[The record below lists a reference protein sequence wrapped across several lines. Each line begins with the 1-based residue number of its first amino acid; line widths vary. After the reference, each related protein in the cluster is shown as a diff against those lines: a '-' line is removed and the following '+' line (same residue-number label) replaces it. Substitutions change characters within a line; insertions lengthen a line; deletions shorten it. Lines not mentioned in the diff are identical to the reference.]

1 MSLLLDHYQSFDRR
15 LTGTAT
21 AATDGIQLAAR
32 GETETP
38 AVDIVIPV
46 YNEVHSLAASVTRLH
61 SYLSSTLPGSFRIT
75 IADNASTDGT
85 PTVMRYLHRHL
96 DHVAGYRLTVK
107 GRGRA
112 LRSTWTGSGAPILA
126 YLDVDLSTDL
136 DAVLPLLAPLVSG
149 HSDLAIG
156 SRLAHGARIVRGPK
170 RELISRGY
178 NAILSMALRV
188 KFSDAQC
195 GFKAITRDAA
205 RLLLPLIEDDGWFF
219 DTELLVLAERSG
231 LRIHEVPVDWIDDP
245 DSRVDIFATAKKD
258 LQGIRRL
265 RRSLS
270 SGQLP
275 LDDIASRLGRRP
287 LVRGR

>member
-1 MSLLLDHYQSFDRR
+1 MSLLLDHYRSFDRR
-15 LTGTAT
+15 LNGIST

-32 GETETP
+32 GETEKP

-46 YNEVHSLAASVTRLH
+46 YNEVHSLAACVTRLH
-61 SYLSSTLPGSFRIT
+61 SYLSSMLPGSFRIT

-85 PTVMRYLHRHL
+85 PTMMRYLHRHL
-96 DHVAGYRLTVK
+96 DHVAGSRLSFK

-112 LRSTWTGSGAPILA
+112 LRSTWTVSDAPILA
-126 YLDVDLSTDL
+126 YMDVDLSTDL
-136 DAVLPLLAPLVSG
+136 GAVLPLLAPLISG

-156 SRLAHGARIVRGPK
+156 SRLARGARIVRDPK

-178 NAILSMALRV
+178 NAILSMTLGV

-205 RLLLPLIEDDGWFF
+205 RLLLPLVEDDGWFF

-275 LDDIASRLGRRP
+275 LDDIASQLGRRP
-287 LVRGR
+287 LVRGH